1 MVLNSF
7 RFELIY
13 ISSPHC
19 GDVYLP
25 CFPIYVNTG
34 LKKSL
39 KLIYCVFIIILYS
52 ALLSYGKTH
61 TIIEIVGQS
70 HAPWVEIISMSGSY
84 VKVGSVVALP
94 TFTFF
99 TPSIRSPHRYPEIAQ

>member
-1 MVLNSF
+1 MAKFNK
-7 RFELIY
+7 
-13 ISSPHC
+13 
-19 GDVYLP
+19 
-25 CFPIYVNTG
+25 YV
-34 LKKSL
+34 
-39 KLIYCVFIIILYS
+39 CRILFNLTDY
-52 ALLSYGKTH
+52 KTH